1 MTSRTRVRVSLGLIA
16 SATILVVAA
25 AWAHTAGVFATPTAV
40 AVVDIFR
47 LQESLI
53 ELQALEKR
61 FLDKNAPF
69 KAEIDE
75 MKLNFQTLSARH
87 AEEGPTMTPEAR
99 NDLTAEILRL
109 EARIKA
115 DREILDTLLQI
126 DAYAVMKVVYQ
137 KIYDAVDRVAI
148 RDGWDIVLFDSSAV
162 DVVGQRNFQDMNA
175 AVGRRSILYVNER
188 ADITSDVFTLMN
200 NEFEAA
206 AAAVPEPKPAGD
218 GGP

>member
-40 AVVDIFR
+40 AVVDIYK
-47 LQESLI
+47 LQESLV
-53 ELQALEKR
+53 ELQALEEQ
-61 FLDKNAPF
+61 FLDKNASF
-69 KAEIDE
+69 RDEINQMVEDVQV
-75 MKLNFQTLSARH
+75 LRARH
-87 AEEGPTMTPEAR
+87 AEEGPTMTDEAR

-109 EARIKA
+109 ESRIKA

-126 DAYAVMKVVYQ
+126 DAYSVMKVVYQ

-162 DVVGQRNFQDMNA
+162 DVIGQRNFQDMNA
-175 AVGRRSILYVNER
+175 AVGRRAILYVNER
-188 ADITSDVFTLMN
+188 ADITSDVITLMN
-200 NEFEAA
+200 NEYEAVTPA
-206 AAAVPEPKPAGD
+206 ASAPKPAGD